1 MKHRQI
7 YLLLVAAT
15 FFWGANF
22 NLGKFLMI
30 SSSPLAAAAWRFGVA
45 SIFMVIYML
54 LKEGFDWVGTKKNI
68 IPLIAMAL
76 IGIFGFN
83 VSFFYGL
90 QTTSS
95 VNGAL
100 IMTLNPTLT
109 VILAALVVGERI
121 TWRQSFGLALS
132 MMGVVIVVTG
142 GSWDALVNMHF
153 VIGDAFILFG
163 NFCWA
168 VYAVI
173 GKRMVKGMSPIQ
185 VTAVTMA
192 IGATSIVVLALMLNT
207 GVTQIP
213 STLNLFAICVMA
225 LFGTVLA
232 YLWWNNGIKTIGPAK
247 TSVFFDL
254 VPIFTMII
262 AVSLGERLLI
272 AQLIGALFVITGVL
286 FSSGVLAMFLSQ
298 TSASNIS
305 SR

>member
-22 NLGKFLMI
+22 NLGKFLMV
-30 SSSPLAAAAWRFGVA
+30 SMSPLAAAAWRFGVA
-45 SIFMVIYML
+45 SVFMIIYML
-54 LKEGFDWVGTKKNI
+54 LKEGFDWAGTKKNI

-132 MMGVVIVVTG
+132 MIGVVVVVTG
-142 GSWDALVNMHF
+142 GSWDALINMHF

-185 VTAVTMA
+185 VTAVTMT
-192 IGATSIVVLALMLNT
+192 IGAASIGALALLLHT

-213 STLNLFAICVMA
+213 SVLNLSAICVMA
-225 LFGTVLA
+225 FLGTVLA

-262 AVSLGERLLI
+262 AVSLGEKVLV
-272 AQLIGALFVITGVL
+272 AQLVGALFVITGVL
-286 FSSGVLAMFLSQ
+286 FSSGVLTMILNRAPA
-298 TSASNIS
+298 SAIPT
-305 SR
+305 R